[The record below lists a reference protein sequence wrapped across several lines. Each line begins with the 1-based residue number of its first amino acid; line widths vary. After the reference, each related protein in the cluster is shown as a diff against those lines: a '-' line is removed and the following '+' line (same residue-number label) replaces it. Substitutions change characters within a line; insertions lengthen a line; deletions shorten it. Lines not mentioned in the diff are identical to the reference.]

1 MPARNQ
7 RTERKEARPRRR
19 GRVLLVADPAAR
31 QSPGKECEV
40 AFAIDPETF
49 LAEDSV
55 AAMAQRA
62 A

>member
-1 MPARNQ
+1 
-7 RTERKEARPRRR
+7 
-19 GRVLLVADPAAR
+19 VLLVADPAAR